1 MTHNDL
7 LNWTLQ
13 TGLAI
18 TLLIGFILVIR
29 RPVAQR
35 FGAGAAYSLW
45 LLPFIRLFL
54 PAMNIPLIKTKTE
67 APLPGP
73 IVSLPA
79 PSFEGPQ
86 TVLTAPNSVPWAA
99 LLLGLWALIAAA
111 WLCREILRQRK
122 YARILRAQSRP
133 LTGPLVLLA
142 GKAQRAIGLK
152 ALPDIRVSSVQSGPL
167 VTGLFRPLIILP
179 TNFETHFHPQQQYF
193 ALLHEMA
200 HIRRKDLWAAS
211 VVLVFRTLNWPNPLV
226 HFGARKFRA
235 DQEAACDATVLKL
248 IGQAAH
254 TRHAYAETLVHAAKT
269 VLRPTYDAPL
279 NLTIYHPLK
288 ERLMMMTHKTKRTGR
303 LAKAAFGT
311 LLLSAAALTAPIS
324 LAGGPKDDTLAGEHK
339 AKDKS
344 VQVIK
349 WKQSG
354 DVPTAEKH
362 FEIITEDGV
371 TKAYSIDKD
380 GKKTEIDPETIET
393 EPHIL
398 RMKKIGT
405 DGQKLSVIMTGDDD
419 GEMKKRIEIIT
430 GKEFR
435 PMDGEHENFTIETID
450 GEGGQKNVQVY
461 SYGTTKVIDI
471 DTDGDHAFIE
481 QGAHAKAVV
490 GAASGLLEGVDES
503 KLSDKSKS
511 KLEKARKALKEAQAA
526 IDSEK

>member
-1 MTHNDL
+1 MTHNGL

-45 LLPFIRLFL
+45 LLPFIRVFL
-54 PAMNIPLIKTKTE
+54 PAMNIPLLETTAK
-67 APLPGP
+67 APLPAP
-73 IVSLPA
+73 ISDLPA
-79 PSFEGPQ
+79 PSFDGPQ
-86 TVLTAPNSVPWAA
+86 AAITAPDPVPWAA
-99 LLLGLWALIAAA
+99 LLLGLWAFVAAA

-122 YARILRAQSRP
+122 YARTLRTQSRP
-133 LTGPLVLLA
+133 VSGPLMLLA

-152 ALPDIRVSSVQSGPL
+152 SLPDIRVSNVQTGPQ
-167 VTGLFRPLIILP
+167 VTGLFKPLIILP
-179 TNFETHFHPQQQYF
+179 ANFETHFHPQQQYF

-211 VVLVFRTLNWPNPLV
+211 LVLVFRTLNWPNPLV
-226 HFGARKFRA
+226 HYGARKFRA
-235 DQEAACDATVLKL
+235 DQEAACDATVLDL
-248 IGQAAH
+248 IGQAAQ

-269 VLRPTYDAPL
+269 VLRPAFEAPL

-288 ERLMMMTHKTKRTGR
+288 ERLMMMTHETKRTGR

-311 LLLSAAALTAPIS
+311 LLLGAAAITAPIS
-324 LAGGPKDDTLAGEHK
+324 LAGGPKDDTLAGEHI
-339 AKDKS
+339 AKDKT
-344 VQVIK
+344 VKVIK

-362 FEIITEDGV
+362 YEIITEDGV

-380 GKKTEIDPETIET
+380 GNKTEIEPSMVET

-398 RMKKIGT
+398 HMNKMGA
-405 DGQKLSVIMTGDDD
+405 DGQKLSVIVTGDDD
-419 GEMKKRIEIIT
+419 GDMKKRIEIIT
-430 GKEFR
+430 DKEFR
-435 PMDGEHENFTIETID
+435 SMDGEHENFTIETID
-450 GEGGQKNVQVY
+450 GEGGQKNVQIY

-471 DTDGDHAFIE
+471 DTDGDSTFIE